1 MTQLTI
7 QLTGEIQNSNFVE
20 WKSDLIKQIQA
31 TNSQLVSDDDFVDA
45 ARHVKLFKTAENSLK
60 QAKQSAIN
68 QAADI
73 QQLFAAIDEVSALT
87 REARLVLERQIKV
100 RKQEIKEELVTSGIE
115 RIHQAIRQQNSDFQL
130 ISHTHF
136 VDFRRF
142 ETVVKG
148 KGGIRGIEIAI
159 DSLCSNI
166 KQEISQKAAEVKH
179 NALAIQALSSH
190 DQMLFQD
197 RASLLSLGKQELEL
211 TIDKRIALQNEEN
224 SRVKAEKAVTELEK
238 IEDAELNLDN
248 LDVPKNKIRAEK
260 SHYKLVIDILSSKDD
275 AIEIA
280 RSIKQNYADNALIS
294 AIKLS
299 RDHN

>member
-1 MTQLTI
+1 MTQITI
-7 QLTGEIQNSNFVE
+7 QLSGEIQSSNFVE
-20 WKSDLIKQIQA
+20 WKRDLIQQIQA
-31 TNSQLVSDDDFVDA
+31 TNSQLVTDDDFVDA

-73 QQLFAAIDEVSALT
+73 QKLFAAIDEVSTET
-87 REARLVLERQIKV
+87 RDARLVLERQIKA
-100 RKQEIKEELVTSGIE
+100 RKQEIKEGLITSGIE
-115 RIHQAIRQQNSDFQL
+115 RIHEAIRQQNSDFQF

-148 KGGIRGIEIAI
+148 KAGIRVIEVAI
-159 DSLCSNI
+159 DNLCLDI
-166 KQEISQKAAEVKH
+166 QQEISLKAAEVNH
-179 NALAIQALSSH
+179 NAQAINALSSQ

-197 RASLLSLGKQELEL
+197 RASLLALSKQELEL

-224 SRVKAEKAVTELEK
+224 ARVKAEKAISELTK
-238 IEDAELNLDN
+238 IEEVELNSDSHLSPIN
-248 LDVPKNKIRAEK
+248 SETPAKN
-260 SHYKLVIDILSSKDD
+260 HFKLVIDILSSKED

-280 RSIKQNYADNALIS
+280 RSIKQKYADNAIVS

-299 RDHN
+299 RDHD